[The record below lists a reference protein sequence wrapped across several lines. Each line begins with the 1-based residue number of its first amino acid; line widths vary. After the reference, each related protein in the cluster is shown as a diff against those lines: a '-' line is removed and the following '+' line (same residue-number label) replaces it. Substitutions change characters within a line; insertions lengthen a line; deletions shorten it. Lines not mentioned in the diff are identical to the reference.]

1 MPQQHLIVHIA
12 SSRVKSFFNLET
24 SRSARM
30 LAGSTQQLLLPRKDS
45 HLQKDILLLLSVSH
59 FLLCAKE
66 SAESLSVKTKHIDS
80 KTRCTLGN
88 AIPHSQLQ
96 NRGKPSL
103 HSICGRY
110 GRWSPVYHRVRRGR
124 RDVSLLLNTSH
135 LPTHP
140 CSQTSIQTRAETHNA
155 TCCGASFAL
164 SFRTC
169 QEWCS
174 PILPVSITWDCP
186 SLTLPLLQFWP
197 LLSSSALLSPSA
209 AIIVSL
215 HLP

>member
-24 SRSARM
+24 SQSARM

-110 GRWSPVYHRVRRGR
+110 GRKGDLRFTTMWEEVGEMYHFYWTHLTSPHTHVHKHPYKPELKLTTQHAAVHPLHFHSGHAKS
-124 RDVSLLLNTSH
+124 DAHPSSL
-135 LPTHP
+135 
-140 CSQTSIQTRAETHNA
+140 
-155 TCCGASFAL
+155 
-164 SFRTC
+164 
-169 QEWCS
+169 
-174 PILPVSITWDCP
+174 
-186 SLTLPLLQFWP
+186 
-197 LLSSSALLSPSA
+197 
-209 AIIVSL
+209 
-215 HLP
+215 